1 MRGKKGALQG
11 SFKWGKQKHYRQK
24 LKGVF
29 FIVLNVKNEKA
40 LAFKLKLVFY
50 RLSIARWVF

>member
-1 MRGKKGALQG
+1 M
-11 SFKWGKQKHYRQK
+11 GKQKHYRQK

-40 LAFKLKLVFY
+40 LAFKLKVVFY